1 MLSGDVTISPQDL
14 ATALCRHAR
23 TEAISFPNSSDHG
36 IWAGIPTVTK

>member
-23 TEAISFPNSSDHG
+23 TEAIRFPNSPYHG
-36 IWAGIPTVTK
+36 IWAGIPTAKK